1 MVEEQTS
8 DVIGGLQT
16 HNPVNVNLLES
27 VSDYFKTDYVIYLL
41 RVVEMNF
48 RSVGL
53 ATVSMTYHVINHIK
67 RL

>member
-8 DVIGGLQT
+8 DVIGWLQT
-16 HNPVNVNLLES
+16 HNPVNVNVLES

-41 RVVEMNF
+41 RVAEMNF

-53 ATVSMTYHVINHIK
+53 ATVFMTYVINHIK